1 MGATLGETLAINS
14 HMDSVV
20 LLQVEVARLADGRLL
35 VVKSTTLGRV
45 SPAYPFSTEI
55 GDCAVPGGVG
65 ARLNP

>member
-1 MGATLGETLAINS
+1 
-14 HMDSVV
+14 MDSVV